1 MTDHHK
7 DTRKG
12 SRRSLAAEGG
22 RARTRGDAEAAKVL
36 ASALAAIDPAKSD
49 VLTHGFHS
57 YPARMHFGVA
67 RTLLSALARP
77 NTRVLD
83 PFCGS
88 GTVLVEAFARR
99 LPATGMDLSPL
110 ALRVSE
116 VKCAYRNAE
125 QIDAF
130 IAKAH
135 AIRDASAE
143 RVAGKVR
150 INAPLPRAERRWY
163 DPHVLLELAGLFA
176 EIGAHTG
183 ASEEGKSKRRS
194 KSKAPKLDFDRLALE
209 MVFSAIVVKF
219 SRQRSDTAEEE
230 VARSIAPGAATSFF
244 GRKAEELGRR
254 WSELA
259 ERVTVDTPHVQLRQA
274 DARDIAGAV
283 GPKRRYDL
291 VLSSPPYG
299 GTYDYVDHHRRRAA
313 WLGLSL
319 RALESHEVGA
329 RRTLDPKGST
339 KEDAERRW
347 NTEVTEML
355 ASIGAVLSGPDANVV
370 LFVGDGEVAG
380 KRIDAEQQLREL
392 APSVGMRVI
401 ASASLPRLD
410 WHGGPRRAEHLVQ
423 LRLG

>member
-1 MTDHHK
+1 MTDSY
-7 DTRKG
+7 RG
-12 SRRSLAAEGG
+12 SRRPLAQEGG
-22 RARTRGDAEAAKVL
+22 KARTRGDAEAATLL
-36 ASALAAIDPAKSD
+36 ASALAAIDPKNAD
-49 VLTHGFHS
+49 ALTHGFHS

-67 RTLLSALARP
+67 RTLLEGLAKP
-77 NTRVLD
+77 NTRLLD

-99 LPATGMDLSPL
+99 LPATGLDLSPL

-116 VKCAYRNAE
+116 VKCAYRTSE

-130 IAKAH
+130 VAKAH

-176 EIGAHTG
+176 EIGAHAG
-183 ASEEGKSKRRS
+183 KPDAAADEGKGKG
-194 KSKAPKLDFDRLALE
+194 KAPKPDFDRLALE

-254 WSELA
+254 WAQLA
-259 ERVTVDTPHVQLRQA
+259 ERVTVDTPRVQIRQA

-291 VLSSPPYG
+291 VLTSPPYG

-319 RALESHEVGA
+319 RALEAQEVGA
-329 RRTLDPKGST
+329 RRKLDPKGST

-355 ASIGAVLSGPDANVV
+355 GSIGAVLSGPEANVV
-370 LFVGDGEVAG
+370 LFVGDGEVGG

-392 APSVGMRVI
+392 APAAGLRVV
-401 ASASLPRLD
+401 ASASLPRVD
-410 WHGGPRRAEHLVQ
+410 WHGGPRRAEHLVL